1 MNGLPPVPDWL
12 RRLPGA
18 QRTPAGLDYLRE
30 CLQALAETPP
40 PGSYPF
46 DLVGDMGH
54 RMYLLSHERAVKQAF
69 LAEWKRM
76 RKQEKKAR
84 RRGLLLPAASDDP
97 PAPPRPSPPA

>member
-1 MNGLPPVPDWL
+1 MNGLAPVPGWL
-12 RRLPGA
+12 HRLPRS

-30 CLQALAETPP
+30 CLQALAATPL
-40 PGSYPF
+40 PGIDTF
-46 DLVGDMGH
+46 DVDGGLAH
-54 RMYLLSHERAVKQAF
+54 RMVLDSHERALKQAF

-97 PAPPRPSPPA
+97 PAQVPSGP